1 MNRSSSHDHR
11 ALLKVTVLRLKD
23 LGKYP
28 LQKNI
33 YMNKEKNGRLY
44 YRSLRLVG
52 LKRESNKLLK
62 KVIMEHNI
70 NKHISGRFNQELEDV
85 RNHVLSMGGLVE
97 QQLNSALDAV
107 SQNDAVLAQKVREN
121 DYKVNAMEVSIDE
134 DCTRIIARRQ
144 PAASDLRLV
153 VAIAKTIADLE
164 RIGDEAKRIAKVA
177 LDSFTKDQQDLLVNI
192 ENMGRQVSKMLHDVL
207 DAFARMDVQRA
218 FEVHKEDAKVD
229 REYEAITRQIMTYMM
244 EDPRSIPKIMDLVWS
259 VRSLERIGDR
269 CQNIAEY
276 IIYFVNGKDI
286 RHTSQEDIE
295 KSL

>member
-1 MNRSSSHDHR
+1 
-11 ALLKVTVLRLKD
+11 
-23 LGKYP
+23 
-28 LQKNI
+28 
-33 YMNKEKNGRLY
+33 
-44 YRSLRLVG
+44 
-52 LKRESNKLLK
+52 
-62 KVIMEHNI
+62 MEHNI

-107 SQNDAVLAQKVREN
+107 SKNDAVLAQKVREN

-134 DCTRIIARRQ
+134 DCTRIIAKRQ

-153 VAIAKTIADLE
+153 IAIAKTIADLE

-259 VRSLERIGDR
+259 VR
-269 CQNIAEY
+269 
-276 IIYFVNGKDI
+276 
-286 RHTSQEDIE
+286 
-295 KSL
+295 

>member
-1 MNRSSSHDHR
+1 
-11 ALLKVTVLRLKD
+11 
-23 LGKYP
+23 
-28 LQKNI
+28 
-33 YMNKEKNGRLY
+33 
-44 YRSLRLVG
+44 
-52 LKRESNKLLK
+52 
-62 KVIMEHNI
+62 MEHNI
-70 NKHISGRFNQELEDV
+70 NKHISGRFNQELENV

-107 SQNDAVLAQKVREN
+107 SRNDAELAQKVRQN

-134 DCTRIIARRQ
+134 ECTRIIARRQ

-153 VAIAKTIADLE
+153 IAIAKTIADLE

-192 ENMGRQVSKMLHDVL
+192 ENMGRQVLKMLHDVL

>member
-1 MNRSSSHDHR
+1 
-11 ALLKVTVLRLKD
+11 
-23 LGKYP
+23 
-28 LQKNI
+28 
-33 YMNKEKNGRLY
+33 
-44 YRSLRLVG
+44 
-52 LKRESNKLLK
+52 
-62 KVIMEHNI
+62 MEHNI

-107 SQNDAVLAQKVREN
+107 SKNDAVLAQKVREN
-121 DYKVNAMEVSIDE
+121 DYKVNAMEVSINE
-134 DCTRIIARRQ
+134 DCTRIIAKRQ

-153 VAIAKTIADLE
+153 IAIAKTIADLE

-276 IIYFVNGKDI
+276 VIYFVNGKDI

>member
-1 MNRSSSHDHR
+1 
-11 ALLKVTVLRLKD
+11 
-23 LGKYP
+23 
-28 LQKNI
+28 
-33 YMNKEKNGRLY
+33 
-44 YRSLRLVG
+44 
-52 LKRESNKLLK
+52 
-62 KVIMEHNI
+62 MEHNL
-70 NKHISGRFNQELEDV
+70 NKHISGRFNQELENV
-85 RNHVLSMGGLVE
+85 RNHVLNMGGLVE
-97 QQLNSALDAV
+97 QQLSSALDAV
-107 SQNDAVLAQKVREN
+107 SGNDAELAQKVRQN
-121 DYKVNAMEVSIDE
+121 DYKVNAMEVSIDDE
-134 DCTRIIARRQ
+134 CTRIIARRQ

-153 VAIAKTIADLE
+153 IAIAKTIADLE
-164 RIGDEAKRIAKVA
+164 RIGDEAERIAKVA

-192 ENMGRQVSKMLHDVL
+192 ENMGRQVLKMLHDVL

-218 FEVHKEDAKVD
+218 FEVHKEDSKVD

>member
-1 MNRSSSHDHR
+1 
-11 ALLKVTVLRLKD
+11 
-23 LGKYP
+23 
-28 LQKNI
+28 
-33 YMNKEKNGRLY
+33 
-44 YRSLRLVG
+44 
-52 LKRESNKLLK
+52 
-62 KVIMEHNI
+62 MEHNI

-107 SQNDAVLAQKVREN
+107 SKNDAVLAQKVREN

-134 DCTRIIARRQ
+134 DCTRIIAKRQ

-153 VAIAKTIADLE
+153 IAIAKTIADLE

-276 IIYFVNGKDI
+276 VIYFVNGKDI

>member
-1 MNRSSSHDHR
+1 
-11 ALLKVTVLRLKD
+11 
-23 LGKYP
+23 
-28 LQKNI
+28 
-33 YMNKEKNGRLY
+33 
-44 YRSLRLVG
+44 
-52 LKRESNKLLK
+52 
-62 KVIMEHNI
+62 MEHNI
-70 NKHISGRFNQELEDV
+70 NKHISGRFNQELENV
-85 RNHVLSMGGLVE
+85 RNLVLNMGGLVE

-107 SQNDAVLAQKVREN
+107 SQNDAMLAQKVREN

-134 DCTRIIARRQ
+134 ECTRIIARRQ

-177 LDSFTKDQQDLLVNI
+177 LDSFTKDQQALLVNI

-229 REYEAITRQIMTYMM
+229 REYEAIIRQIMTYMM

>member
-1 MNRSSSHDHR
+1 
-11 ALLKVTVLRLKD
+11 
-23 LGKYP
+23 
-28 LQKNI
+28 
-33 YMNKEKNGRLY
+33 
-44 YRSLRLVG
+44 
-52 LKRESNKLLK
+52 
-62 KVIMEHNI
+62 MEHNI
-70 NKHISGRFNQELEDV
+70 NKHISGRFNQELENV

-97 QQLNSALDAV
+97 QQLSSALDAV
-107 SQNDAVLAQKVREN
+107 SRNDAELAQKVREN
-121 DYKVNAMEVSIDE
+121 DYKVNAMEVNIDE
-134 DCTRIIARRQ
+134 ECTRIIARRQ

-153 VAIAKTIADLE
+153 IAIAKTIADLE

-192 ENMGRQVSKMLHDVL
+192 ENMGRQVLKMLHDVL

-218 FEVHKEDAKVD
+218 FQVHKEDAKVD

>member
-1 MNRSSSHDHR
+1 
-11 ALLKVTVLRLKD
+11 
-23 LGKYP
+23 
-28 LQKNI
+28 
-33 YMNKEKNGRLY
+33 
-44 YRSLRLVG
+44 
-52 LKRESNKLLK
+52 
-62 KVIMEHNI
+62 MEHNI

-107 SQNDAVLAQKVREN
+107 SKNDAVLAQKVREN

-134 DCTRIIARRQ
+134 DCTRIIAKRQ

-153 VAIAKTIADLE
+153 IAIAKTIADLE

>member
-1 MNRSSSHDHR
+1 MSS
-11 ALLKVTVLRLKD
+11 
-23 LGKYP
+23 
-28 LQKNI
+28 N
-33 YMNKEKNGRLY
+33 
-44 YRSLRLVG
+44 
-52 LKRESNKLLK
+52 
-62 KVIMEHNI
+62 
-70 NKHISGRFNQELEDV
+70 
-85 RNHVLSMGGLVE
+85 
-97 QQLNSALDAV
+97 LNSALDAV
-107 SQNDAVLAQKVREN
+107 SRNDAELAQKVRQN

-134 DCTRIIARRQ
+134 ECTRIIARRQ

-153 VAIAKTIADLE
+153 IAIAKTIADLE
-164 RIGDEAKRIAKVA
+164 RIGDEAERIAKVA

-192 ENMGRQVSKMLHDVL
+192 ENMGRQVLKMLHDVL

-218 FEVHKEDAKVD
+218 FQVHKEDAKVD

>member
-1 MNRSSSHDHR
+1 
-11 ALLKVTVLRLKD
+11 
-23 LGKYP
+23 
-28 LQKNI
+28 
-33 YMNKEKNGRLY
+33 
-44 YRSLRLVG
+44 
-52 LKRESNKLLK
+52 
-62 KVIMEHNI
+62 
-70 NKHISGRFNQELEDV
+70 
-85 RNHVLSMGGLVE
+85 
-97 QQLNSALDAV
+97 
-107 SQNDAVLAQKVREN
+107 
-121 DYKVNAMEVSIDE
+121 
-134 DCTRIIARRQ
+134 
-144 PAASDLRLV
+144 
-153 VAIAKTIADLE
+153 
-164 RIGDEAKRIAKVA
+164 
-177 LDSFTKDQQDLLVNI
+177 
-192 ENMGRQVSKMLHDVL
+192 MGRQVLKMLHDVL

>member
-1 MNRSSSHDHR
+1 
-11 ALLKVTVLRLKD
+11 
-23 LGKYP
+23 
-28 LQKNI
+28 
-33 YMNKEKNGRLY
+33 
-44 YRSLRLVG
+44 
-52 LKRESNKLLK
+52 
-62 KVIMEHNI
+62 MEHNI
-70 NKHISGRFNQELEDV
+70 NKHISGRFNQELENV

-107 SQNDAVLAQKVREN
+107 SRNDAELAQKVRQN

-134 DCTRIIARRQ
+134 ECTRIIARRQ

-153 VAIAKTIADLE
+153 IAIAKTIADLE
-164 RIGDEAKRIAKVA
+164 RIGDEAERIAKVA

-192 ENMGRQVSKMLHDVL
+192 ENMGRQVLKMLHDVL
-207 DAFARMDVQRA
+207 DAVARMDVQRA
-218 FEVHKEDAKVD
+218 FQVHKEDAKVD

>member
-1 MNRSSSHDHR
+1 
-11 ALLKVTVLRLKD
+11 
-23 LGKYP
+23 
-28 LQKNI
+28 
-33 YMNKEKNGRLY
+33 
-44 YRSLRLVG
+44 
-52 LKRESNKLLK
+52 
-62 KVIMEHNI
+62 MEHNI
-70 NKHISGRFNQELEDV
+70 NKHISGRFNEELESV

-107 SQNDAVLAQKVREN
+107 SNGDAELARKVREN
-121 DYKVNAMEVSIDE
+121 DYKVNAMEVDIDE
-134 DCTRIIARRQ
+134 ECTRIIAKRQ

-164 RIGDEAKRIAKVA
+164 RIGDEAERIAKVA

-192 ENMGRQVSKMLHDVL
+192 ENMGRQVSRMLHDVL
-207 DAFARMDVQRA
+207 DAFARMDVQKA

-229 REYEAITRQIMTYMM
+229 REYEAVTRQIMTYMM

-286 RHTSQEDIE
+286 RHTSQADIE

>member
-1 MNRSSSHDHR
+1 
-11 ALLKVTVLRLKD
+11 
-23 LGKYP
+23 
-28 LQKNI
+28 
-33 YMNKEKNGRLY
+33 
-44 YRSLRLVG
+44 
-52 LKRESNKLLK
+52 
-62 KVIMEHNI
+62 MEHNI
-70 NKHISGRFNQELEDV
+70 NKHISGRFNQELENV

-107 SQNDAVLAQKVREN
+107 SNGDADLARKVREN
-121 DYKVNAMEVSIDE
+121 DYKVNAMEVNIDE
-134 DCTRIIARRQ
+134 ECTRIIARRQ

-164 RIGDEAKRIAKVA
+164 RIGDEAERIAKVA

-207 DAFARMDVQRA
+207 DAFARMDVQKA

-269 CQNIAEY
+269 CQNISEY